1 MARILHRHHPDDG
14 DRHLDYEGHLLM
26 AGVKTQRG
34 GPSVGPIWH
43 PQSCGACDLMIEEH
57 IDPKKKVYPAQ
68 RVMVIAYTGT
78 KANSRYEWRHK
89 ACVK

>member
-1 MARILHRHHPDDG
+1 
-14 DRHLDYEGHLLM
+14 M

-34 GPSVGPIWH
+34 GPSLKPRWT
-43 PQSCGACDLMIEEH
+43 PASCGECNKIIVEDA
-57 IDPKKKVYPAQ
+57 DPKKRVFPAQ
-68 RVMVIAYTGT
+68 RVMVIAYAGS

>member
-1 MARILHRHHPDDG
+1 
-14 DRHLDYEGHLLM
+14 M

-34 GPSVGPIWH
+34 GPSLDPVWH
-43 PQSCGACDLMIEEH
+43 PQSCGDCGKMIEQSA
-57 IDPKKKVYPAQ
+57 DKKIKTFPAQ